1 MNAIQKTVEAEWYA
15 DVPRS
20 IRSYAMAGTFL
31 IVVCMGGF
39 STWAMTAPLA
49 AAVIA
54 QGTFVATG
62 YNKVVQH
69 LEGGII
75 KDLLVKE
82 GDRVKE
88 GQPLITLDRTAA
100 LAGERRLR
108 LRRVRLEAVVARLQA
123 EAQGLDAIR
132 FPASI
137 LETRGDGE
145 VAEIV
150 KTQETHFS
158 GARSKLNIETD
169 MIERN
174 IEALR
179 VRADGYRHELSSME
193 MQKSLLDEE
202 FQGKSILYKKGLIRG
217 PEMKS
222 IQRAIADAEGN
233 IGRLTAEIGEIGI
246 QATKYEEQI
255 RQTMNAYRQAALNEL
270 QNAEADLD
278 SVSEESRQAED
289 ILKRTTIDAPVSGT
303 VIRMYY
309 HTSGGVIESGKAI
322 LEILPSGVPLI
333 IEAQVPRAQ
342 IDNVHVGQKA
352 SVRLTALNRRTT
364 PVLDGDVFY
373 VSADALPVGSG
384 DALQD
389 FYLARVEIPGKELA
403 RVPGFAPTPG
413 MPAEILVETAE
424 RTFFAYLVKPIRDS
438 MSRAFMEN

>member
-1 MNAIQKTVEAEWYA
+1 MNAIQKAVEPEWYA

-20 IRSYAMAGTFL
+20 IRSYALAGAFL

-39 STWAMTAPLA
+39 SAWAMTAPLA

-82 GDRVKE
+82 GDHVKE

-108 LRRVRLEAVVARLQA
+108 LRRIRLEAVVARLQA
-123 EAQGLDAIR
+123 EAQGLEAIR
-132 FPASI
+132 FPDSI
-137 LETRGDGE
+137 VQAGDDS
-145 VAEIV
+145 EIADIA
-150 KTQETHFS
+150 KTQETNF
-158 GARSKLNIETD
+158 GASRNKLNIETD

-174 IEALR
+174 IEALK
-179 VRADGYRHELSSME
+179 VRADGYQHELTSMQ

-202 FQGKSILYKKGLIRG
+202 LHSKSILYAKGLIRG

-233 IGRLTAEIGEIGI
+233 IGRLKAEIGEIQI
-246 QATKYEEQI
+246 QVTRYEEQI
-255 RQTMNAYRQAALNEL
+255 RQALNAYRQAALDEL
-270 QNAEADLD
+270 QSAEADLD

-333 IEAQVPRAQ
+333 IEAQVPRTQ

-364 PVLDGDVFY
+364 PILDGDVFY

-384 DALQD
+384 EGLQD
-389 FYLARVEIPGKELA
+389 YYLARVEISPSELA
-403 RVPGFAPTPG
+403 RVHGFVPTPG
-413 MPAEILVETAE
+413 MPAEILIETSE